1 MQRNWWSWGFL
12 SFFSLLM
19 KFFHANFPDEKIFL
33 EINFFTYTLNL
44 IFSIFFSVVLSCF
57 TWIFCVLLYIN
68 LLIFHW
74 KNHFFLPW
82 FIFTVYS
89 LTTSL
94 LDWRFVT
101 ESNMRVLVCLWNVC
115 TGGVGLQTMVAL
127 CMCWLNCFL
136 WYAWNIWRH

>member
-12 SFFSLLM
+12 SSLV
-19 KFFHANFPDEKIFL
+19 ACWWNFPYEFSWWKRFL
-33 EINFFTYTLNL
+33 YFFTYTLNL
-44 IFSIFFSVVLSCF
+44 IFSIFFSVVLFCF
-57 TWIFCVLLYIN
+57 TRFFCVLLYIN

-115 TGGVGLQTMVAL
+115 TRGVGLQTMVAL
-127 CMCWLNCFL
+127 NMCALNCFL
-136 WYAWNIWRH
+136 WYAWNNWRH